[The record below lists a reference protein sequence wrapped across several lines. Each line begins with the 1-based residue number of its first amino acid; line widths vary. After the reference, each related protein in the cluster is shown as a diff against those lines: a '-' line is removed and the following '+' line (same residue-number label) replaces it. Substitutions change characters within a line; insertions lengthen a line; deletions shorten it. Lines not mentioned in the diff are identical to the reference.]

1 MTEFRVT
8 YWRDLPSLVTAR
20 DAEHTAKAALDARF
34 MVAIDEAAMRLGA
47 TDSDAYLE
55 GWRQSE
61 WEERDGSPEEVVE
74 AVARGTR
81 RGVRPDPRAGIARL
95 VRHLTDAT
103 IRVRSHESRRQC
115 WRPLPR
121 GASSGQTAQTRS
133 RARAATRPT

>member
-20 DAEHTAKAALDARF
+20 HAEHTAKASLDARF

-61 WEERDGSPEEVVE
+61 WEARDGSPEEVVE
-74 AVARGTR
+74 AVAQE
-81 RGVRPDPRAGIARL
+81 L
-95 VRHLTDAT
+95 DAEYSV
-103 IRVRSHESRRQC
+103 IRVQELLDSY
-115 WRPLPR
+115 
-121 GASSGQTAQTRS
+121 GT
-133 RARAATRPT
+133 

>member
-20 DAEHTAKAALDARF
+20 EGEHTAKAALDARF

-61 WEERDGSPEEVVE
+61 WE
-74 AVARGTR
+74 VARRQSGSSR
-81 RGVRPDPRAGIARL
+81 
-95 VRHLTDAT
+95 
-103 IRVRSHESRRQC
+103 RVRREGARSGI
-115 WRPLPR
+115 RPVNRVQEMLDSY
-121 GASSGQTAQTRS
+121 GT
-133 RARAATRPT
+133 

>member
-20 DAEHTAKAALDARF
+20 DGENSAKAALDPRF

-61 WEERDGSPEEVVE
+61 WEARDGNPESVV
-74 AVARGTR
+74 AQVAQELDAQYDLERVQEMLDSYGT
-81 RGVRPDPRAGIARL
+81 
-95 VRHLTDAT
+95 
-103 IRVRSHESRRQC
+103 
-115 WRPLPR
+115 
-121 GASSGQTAQTRS
+121 
-133 RARAATRPT
+133 